1 MENSRRARHPQRTP
15 RDAER
20 ARGRPPLRLVAPG
33 PVAAYDDDD
42 TVAEAPRR
50 SAPIATAHA
59 ALVPLSVVSCVA
71 LYYLGHWP
79 LAWVVVA
86 AAPFMALF
94 VAAPFLARASMASFD
109 RDIIGLLAK
118 KSPAVL
124 ESRFRRA
131 LGMRLFGAPVLVAER
146 AGLVAWESGD
156 AARARHAY
164 KDALD
169 AYGSNAPAS
178 VLVGYAHACHAVGD
192 DREAVRAYE
201 RVLKSVGGIPRVHR
215 NLAHALARTAD
226 EPREALR
233 VADEALERC
242 NDDVLSAELRLVK
255 AIAHARLGDRLRARK
270 LLREVEGREG
280 GDIGS
285 LREEAERRLEDVDAA

>member
-1 MENSRRARHPQRTP
+1 MPQ
-15 RDAER
+15 
-20 ARGRPPLRLVAPG
+20 RPPLRLVAPG
-33 PVAAYDDDD
+33 PDAAYDADE
-42 TVAEAPRR
+42 TVADAAPRRR

-79 LAWVVVA
+79 LAWVVPVA
-86 AAPFMALF
+86 LPFMALF
-94 VAAPFLARASMASFD
+94 IAAPFLGRSSMASFD
-109 RDIIGLLAK
+109 RDVVGLLARK
-118 KSPAVL
+118 QQEPGAL
-124 ESRFRRA
+124 EARFRRA
-131 LGMRLFGAPVLVAER
+131 LAMRLFAAPVLVAER
-146 AGLVAWESGD
+146 AGLVAWESGRPAD
-156 AARARHAY
+156 ARHAY

-169 AYGSNAPAS
+169 VYGSAAPAN

-192 DREAVRAYE
+192 DKEAVRAYE
-201 RVLKSVGGIPRVHR
+201 LVLKSVGGIPRVHR

-233 VADEALERC
+233 VADEALDRC
-242 NDDVLSAELRLVK
+242 TDDVLSAELRLVK

-280 GDIGS
+280 GEIET
-285 LREEAERRLEDVDAA
+285 LRAEAERFVEADENAA